1 MKDSAI
7 VRTAG
12 LVVCVVALTLA
23 GCGSEQTKGQDT
35 VTQRDIKTVMEAHVG
50 TLMAIPGVQAVAI
63 GALDDGT
70 PCITVYVEKETDE
83 TRRDIPNTLEG
94 HPVVVEVSGKI
105 EPMKEG

>member
-1 MKDSAI
+1 MVRAAAFVLCAVAI
-7 VRTAG
+7 A
-12 LVVCVVALTLA
+12 LA
-23 GCGSEQTKGQDT
+23 GCGSEQTKGQDA

-50 TLMAIPGVQAVAI
+50 TLMAIPGVTAVAI

-70 PCITVYVEKETDE
+70 PCVTVYVEEENEE
-83 TRRDIPNTLEG
+83 TRRAIPKTLEG